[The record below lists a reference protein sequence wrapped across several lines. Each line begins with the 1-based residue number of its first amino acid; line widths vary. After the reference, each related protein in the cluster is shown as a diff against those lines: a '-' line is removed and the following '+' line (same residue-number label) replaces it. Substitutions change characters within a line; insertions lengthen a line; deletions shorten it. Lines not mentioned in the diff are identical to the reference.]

1 MSSLRLQTKADFQA
15 LMHTLL
21 DPLKPFY
28 SAGGARLRL
37 GAAGASYNRTAIEVE
52 AFSRP
57 LWGLGPFWA
66 GGGRDA
72 ALEAIYRNG
81 FAHGA
86 DPKAAE
92 YWGTLGDPV
101 LRRSLQRLCGQTRP
115 RPCSPIP

>member
-57 LWGLGPFWA
+57 LWALGPF
-66 GGGRDA
+66 
-72 ALEAIYRNG
+72 
-81 FAHGA
+81 
-86 DPKAAE
+86 
-92 YWGTLGDPV
+92 
-101 LRRSLQRLCGQTRP
+101 
-115 RPCSPIP
+115 